1 MNIRGER
8 ILILGDSLSA
18 LPPYTTTKPTI
29 VDLAPGTTATSPG
42 GVLGKQLLAQGA
54 QAVRV
59 NARVGRSAISFI
71 NLENGLAQIASDIAA
86 FRPTKVIVFLGTNDI
101 DRGVTPDALARTT
114 TAMRGIRDAFKLA
127 RAEVVALGPPSY
139 KQARYTD
146 GAPAVLATMQNVFG
160 ADRVLDLQPLVPDAQ
175 RTTDGVHFTP
185 AGAQALAPVI
195 AARITALGTPLATPT
210 STAAKIAWGV
220 AGVVGFVGVT
230 GLALVV
236 AKRAA
241 QNPRAFGT
249 SVGRYAL
256 RYAHVVQRM
265 RRG

>member
-18 LPPYTTTKPTI
+18 LPPYTTQQSTI
-29 VDLAPGTTATSPG
+29 VDVLPGTSASSPG
-42 GVLGKQLLAQGA
+42 GVLAKHLLAQGA

-59 NARVGRSAISFI
+59 NARVGRSAISFM
-71 NLENGLAQIASDIAA
+71 NLEKGLSQIASDISA

-114 TAMRGIRDAFKLA
+114 TALRGIRDAFHLA

-146 GAPAVLATMQNVFG
+146 GAPAVLATLQNVFG
-160 ADRVLDLQPLVPDAQ
+160 PDRVLDLQPLVPDAQ
-175 RTTDGVHFTP
+175 RTTDGIHFTA
-185 AGAQALAPVI
+185 AGAQAIAPVI

-210 STAAKIAWGV
+210 STGTKIAWGV
-220 AGVVGFVGVT
+220 ASVVGFAAVT
-230 GLALVV
+230 GLALYV

-241 QNPRAFGT
+241 QDPRAFGF
-249 SVGRYAL
+249 SIGKHAL
-256 RYAHVVQRM
+256 RYALK
-265 RRG
+265 RR